1 MMHAQ
6 RYTENQCAIGL
17 SRICLKSA
25 CTLSFTAIAFFFI
38 FTIRPVAYLDRS
50 RRCWISS
57 FRFFATSRSD
67 APGEINLVLF
77 AAFCRF
83 YLASLVILIVLS
95 LHTFPTRFRLCL
107 LFRFRF
113 LRPALLSLSLFPCS
127 CSLFFFC
134 PVSLFPV
141 LSRFPSP
148 CPVFCSVP
156 SPSRLSRFP
165 CPVSCPVSRL
175 PPVSPCPVSLFV
187 PCSVPSFFLVL
198 CVRSSVRVCVRSF
211 VRSFVRSA
219 VRSFVRSFVRS
230 CARPFVR
237 SLAGIFSRFP
247 CSSSLL
253 IPPSPY
259 FPSPSVLLSLLV

>member
-1 MMHAQ
+1 MYVIFHDD
-6 RYTENQCAIGL
+6 
-17 SRICLKSA
+17 CL
-25 CTLSFTAIAFFFI
+25 FFFI

-57 FRFFATSRSD
+57 FRFFASSRSD

-95 LHTFPTRFRLCL
+95 LHTSPPVSVFVCFSVSAFFVPPF
-107 LFRFRF
+107 FRFRF
-113 LRPALLSLSLFPCS
+113 FLVRFLCS
-127 CSLFFFC
+127 F
-134 PVSLFPV
+134 
-141 LSRFPSP
+141 LSRFP
-148 CPVFCSVP
+148 
-156 SPSRLSRFP
+156 FP
-165 CPVSCPVSRL
+165 LFFPVSRL
-175 PPVSPCPVSLFV
+175 PVPFSVLSRLPPACPVFPVPSPVPSPAFPVFPVPSSVPSSAFPPFSPCSVLCSF
-187 PCSVPSFFLVL
+187 PCSVPSFFPVL
-198 CVRSSVRVCVRSF
+198 CVRSSVRACVRSF
-211 VRSFVRSA
+211 VRSFVRSG

-247 CSSSLL
+247 CSSSHL